1 MKSLRI
7 YLFSLL
13 SLLMLSPA
21 IAQDDTER
29 FMDRGREAYFDRD
42 YDRAVSYFEEV
53 AQIDAYYKDLYEFRG
68 NAFFKLGEY
77 REAELDYLEAIELLP
92 KPDRGS
98 SRRVGDDLV
107 LLDPNGDEDL
117 NQRYARLYNNL
128 AVVRFKMGKRTA
140 AEKAFETARNYDPD
154 SEVIRDNERSADYDR
169 SNELEIVDEA
179 TMNKRKKKG
188 RDSRSDKTQRGYE
201 NEFNRRPVSLWEPS
215 DRDAY
220 SMMIDVRAARE
231 EEVARDEMDDPD
243 PKDENIFDRLLK
255 PKVFIKRKV
264 GKRGKTYKNP
274 DFLGASQNYL
284 DIERVVITDR
294 STFVR
299 IKVSNASR
307 DSHWVSLAPKSS
319 SEAFKIV
326 GRGSN
331 RHKTYKLRNVKDM
344 AFYPNTT
351 ELKPNGYQYFT
362 LEFERIDDNIGFI
375 NIVEGKNQRNGAWN
389 FYQIDLR
396 R

>member
-1 MKSLRI
+1 
-7 YLFSLL
+7 
-13 SLLMLSPA
+13 
-21 IAQDDTER
+21 
-29 FMDRGREAYFDRD
+29 
-42 YDRAVSYFEEV
+42 
-53 AQIDAYYKDLYEFRG
+53 
-68 NAFFKLGEY
+68 
-77 REAELDYLEAIELLP
+77 
-92 KPDRGS
+92 
-98 SRRVGDDLV
+98 
-107 LLDPNGDEDL
+107 
-117 NQRYARLYNNL
+117 
-128 AVVRFKMGKRTA
+128 
-140 AEKAFETARNYDPD
+140 
-154 SEVIRDNERSADYDR
+154 
-169 SNELEIVDEA
+169 
-179 TMNKRKKKG
+179 
-188 RDSRSDKTQRGYE
+188 
-201 NEFNRRPVSLWEPS
+201 
-215 DRDAY
+215 
-220 SMMIDVRAARE
+220 
-231 EEVARDEMDDPD
+231 ARDEMDADD

-274 DFLGASQNYL
+274 KFLGASQNYL

-351 ELKPNGYQYFT
+351 ELKPNGYQYFI

-396 R
+396 K